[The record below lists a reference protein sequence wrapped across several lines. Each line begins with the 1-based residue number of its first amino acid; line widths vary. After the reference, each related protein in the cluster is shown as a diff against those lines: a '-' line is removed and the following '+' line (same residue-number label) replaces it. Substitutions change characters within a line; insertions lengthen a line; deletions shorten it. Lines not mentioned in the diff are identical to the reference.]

1 MQILISLGHVPIRL
15 FSCSQEKVPFPFRKN
30 WLEKNVRNKFEL
42 YISESLSRL
51 SEVVAPSYNVPV
63 ETSTSP
69 VNENQTFMFHSNVH
83 GISEEKERRLRELY
97 ERLDMNKDG
106 TIDIRDLTNALK
118 QKAPHIPSGVIPELF
133 ARIDHLNDDII
144 TFAEFVQYAVEHEKK
159 LEIIFRDL
167 DRNKDGF
174 VGVQEIKKYCEDLGL
189 PITGAKAQGIVES
202 MARTGS
208 ASVNFSEFKDFMLLY
223 PRSKPEEI
231 AKFWKHN
238 LMIDIGEDSQIP
250 EDFSQQEIASG
261 FWWKHLVAGGVAG
274 FMSRTCTAPLDRV
287 KIYLQVHASLLNRL
301 RFPKAA
307 KLLYE
312 EGGLKSFWRGN
323 GVNVAKIAPES
334 AIKFLSYDLVKRLII
349 RHRDEGHK
357 LQISERFAAGSA
369 AGIISQTIIYP
380 LEVLKTRL
388 ALRHSSQLDRNFV
401 NFAAKMYRNEGV
413 LCFYKG
419 IVPNLIGIIPYAG
432 IDLAIYETLKNYYLN
447 NYNTHPVR
455 DIVALPVCG
464 ACSSICGML
473 ASYPFVLVRTRLQAL
488 AISDNLTQPH
498 TMIGQIQH
506 IWRNDGLYG
515 FYRGLTA
522 NLMKAV
528 PAVAISYYVY
538 ENMRS
543 VRDTG
548 LVFPSTLTSD
558 EKRLKEAFE
567 KLRIIRKAIAATNKV
582 NVNATV
588 GDNLKAER
596 KTTKRHLQQ
605 AQEATEEV
613 KRKVLIGAVSFK
625 KADEKKNSFKRSS
638 LIGRRQN
645 SGKTKTDNNTVN
657 SSGMELVSSN
667 INDSFDACK
676 PFSSDDHSEMVKTTK
691 EPSDSF
697 DTYKPACDDTSKNT
711 VFDASGTCKAEP
723 NAISRC
729 ISTGRIASDN
739 TDTSKTTE
747 GADVFDN
754 YKSSVGD
761 SDFGTNAP
769 SSFFDIYKP
778 VSLSDDGFDTY
789 KPRSAQSFS
798 LDANRSSPFGPCLYI
813 RGYDLVADSLRNV
826 FGKFGVINRVFV
838 EERQKSAFITYA
850 TTEEAEVAIKEM
862 DGNMVNGITLR
873 VSFARRQN
881 QYGDSGRFRS
891 GKSFDRNNDGGNKS
905 GGDRCNRFRGEKNNR
920 FRGNEHVRFR
930 GEKSGRNRGRER
942 TYESVDSLLP
952 ATETEKNDDFW
963 PEAKIPSDSWS
974 TAETR
979 RRDKDDFWAAEKQS
993 PGKTSEWPS
1002 AERNDEKGDSFDTYK
1017 STISTNERE
1026 DCSFLKS
1033 NEKDD
1038 SFDTYKPFDNN
1049 QKGDSSTILF
1059 RETVNDNCQENF
1071 GKRQSDFDELLGDER
1086 RRSSSGDR
1094 CRNFRSDGRYS
1105 GMSRRGSRN
1114 RGGPSWRSKKQE
1126 NELRDVDHCTIDNLD
1141 IDRKSS
1147 WLTRDESG
1155 ERNDFRTSNTRYMN
1169 AQNKND
1175 SDSRENKSQ
1184 ERAIPNYQFSSKS
1197 DESGIIE
1204 RSNEDQPFRGNK
1216 RGDYRSGRRGG
1227 DRGGFR
1233 RQRRDFDN
1241 KSRWPDDE
1249 EGKSSCYD
1257 EWPNV
1262 CSKSSL
1268 DAWPALSDDKASN
1281 SSPPL
1286 PPMSEVQVA
1295 WSEATKKTSKEMAT
1309 TLKKEEITIMQ
1320 HKTEIR
1326 TQVSYAEDD
1335 PFA

>member
-1 MQILISLGHVPIRL
+1 MRNYLTD
-15 FSCSQEKVPFPFRKN
+15 
-30 WLEKNVRNKFEL
+30 KNV
-42 YISESLSRL
+42 
-51 SEVVAPSYNVPV
+51 
-63 ETSTSP
+63 
-69 VNENQTFMFHSNVH
+69 
-83 GISEEKERRLRELY
+83 
-97 ERLDMNKDG
+97 
-106 TIDIRDLTNALK
+106 
-118 QKAPHIPSGVIPELF
+118 
-133 ARIDHLNDDII
+133 
-144 TFAEFVQYAVEHEKK
+144 
-159 LEIIFRDL
+159 
-167 DRNKDGF
+167 
-174 VGVQEIKKYCEDLGL
+174 
-189 PITGAKAQGIVES
+189 
-202 MARTGS
+202 
-208 ASVNFSEFKDFMLLY
+208 
-223 PRSKPEEI
+223 
-231 AKFWKHN
+231 
-238 LMIDIGEDSQIP
+238 
-250 EDFSQQEIASG
+250 
-261 FWWKHLVAGGVAG
+261 
-274 FMSRTCTAPLDRV
+274 
-287 KIYLQVHASLLNRL
+287 
-301 RFPKAA
+301 
-307 KLLYE
+307 
-312 EGGLKSFWRGN
+312 
-323 GVNVAKIAPES
+323 
-334 AIKFLSYDLVKRLII
+334 
-349 RHRDEGHK
+349 
-357 LQISERFAAGSA
+357 
-369 AGIISQTIIYP
+369 
-380 LEVLKTRL
+380 
-388 ALRHSSQLDRNFV
+388 
-401 NFAAKMYRNEGV
+401 
-413 LCFYKG
+413 
-419 IVPNLIGIIPYAG
+419 
-432 IDLAIYETLKNYYLN
+432 
-447 NYNTHPVR
+447 
-455 DIVALPVCG
+455 
-464 ACSSICGML
+464 
-473 ASYPFVLVRTRLQAL
+473 
-488 AISDNLTQPH
+488 
-498 TMIGQIQH
+498 
-506 IWRNDGLYG
+506 
-515 FYRGLTA
+515 
-522 NLMKAV
+522 
-528 PAVAISYYVY
+528 
-538 ENMRS
+538 MRS

-588 GDNLKAER
+588 D
-596 KTTKRHLQQ
+596 LQQ

-613 KRKVLIGAVSFK
+613 KRKVLIGA
-625 KADEKKNSFKRSS
+625 
-638 LIGRRQN
+638 
-645 SGKTKTDNNTVN
+645 VN

-769 SSFFDIYKP
+769 SSSFDIYKP

-905 GGDRCNRFRGEKNNR
+905 GGDRCNRFRGEKITAFEGMNM
-920 FRGNEHVRFR
+920 FV
-930 GEKSGRNRGRER
+930 
-942 TYESVDSLLP
+942 SV
-952 ATETEKNDDFW
+952 
-963 PEAKIPSDSWS
+963 IPSDSWS